1 MLDIHPFVIHF
12 AIALLVVSV
21 LFDIIAVSTNRPHFE
36 TAGWWNLFLGFFA
49 ALFAVI
55 TGLYAKNSAF
65 ITPDTKTLL
74 TYHQYLGIATA
85 VIFTGLFIWR
95 SGMNRVIQPKWRGLY
110 LSISVLGVVVLLTV
124 GFIGGLMVYEHGAN
138 VDPVKSL
145 NQKVKVLEHQLQ
157 LDSTAVDTTE

>member
-21 LFDIIAVSTNRPHFE
+21 LFDIVAVSTERPHLQ

-65 ITPDTKTLL
+65 ITPDTKSLL
-74 TYHQYLGIATA
+74 FYHQYLGIATA

-95 SGMNRVIQPKWRGLY
+95 SGMNRVIQPRWRGLY
-110 LSISVLGVVVLLTV
+110 LAISGLGVVVVLTV

-138 VDPVKSL
+138 VDAVKTL
-145 NQKVKVLEHQLQ
+145 NQKVNILEQQLQ
-157 LDSTAVDTTE
+157 PDSTAVDSTG